1 MTKQHNIQAYIDT
14 IIGGTVTTKS
24 LSLATSCTL
33 PTLLTFIK
41 NNPNRFRKVKHGTY
55 LILSPA
61 VSTDTTEDI
70 NLRWN

>member
-1 MTKQHNIQAYIDT
+1 MTKQQNIQAYIDT

-41 NNPNRFRKVKHGTY
+41 NNPNRFRKIKHGTY
-55 LILSPA
+55 LILSSA

-70 NLRWN
+70 NVR

>member
-1 MTKQHNIQAYIDT
+1 MTKQQNIHAYIDT

-24 LSLATSCTL
+24 LALATNCTL

-41 NNPNRFRKVKHGTY
+41 NNSDRFKKIKPGTY

-61 VSTDTTEDI
+61 VSIDTTEDI
-70 NLRWN
+70 NIR

>member
-70 NLRWN
+70 NLR

>member
-14 IIGGTVTTKS
+14 IVGGTVTTKS

-61 VSTDTTEDI
+61 VSTDTTEHI
-70 NLRWN
+70 NLR

>member
-14 IIGGTVTTKS
+14 IVGGIVTTKS

-70 NLRWN
+70 NLR

>member
-14 IIGGTVTTKS
+14 IVGGTVTTKS

-41 NNPNRFRKVKHGTY
+41 NNPNRFRKIKHGTY
-55 LILSPA
+55 LILSSA

-70 NLRWN
+70 NVR

>member
-1 MTKQHNIQAYIDT
+1 MTKQQNIQAYIDT

-41 NNPNRFRKVKHGTY
+41 NNPNRFRKIKHGTY
-55 LILSPA
+55 LILSSA
-61 VSTDTTEDI
+61 VSTDTTENI
-70 NLRWN
+70 NVR

>member
-14 IIGGTVTTKS
+14 IVGGTVTTKS

-61 VSTDTTEDI
+61 VSTDTTENI
-70 NLRWN
+70 NLR

>member
-1 MTKQHNIQAYIDT
+1 MTKQQNIQAYIDT
-14 IIGGTVTTKS
+14 IVGGTVTTKS

-70 NLRWN
+70 NLR